1 MLWVAQFGL
10 RGIGCD
16 EFERKARRGSLV
28 VDREIG
34 RRRPRWRSKGRRK
47 RARGIHVAWRCRQA
61 TACLHARTRR
71 CARSGHAGQGAGD
84 PHRITVADPYP
95 LFSVPLQNSA
105 KT

>member
-28 VDREIG
+28 VDREIR
-34 RRRPRWRSKGRRK
+34 RRRPRWRSNGRRK
-47 RARGIHVAWRCRQA
+47 RAWGVHVTWRHRQA
-61 TACLHARTRR
+61 SRLRACTRARGGR
-71 CARSGHAGQGAGD
+71 AGQGAGD

>member
-28 VDREIG
+28 VDKEIG

-47 RARGIHVAWRCRQA
+47 RARGVHVAWRRRQA
-61 TACLHARTRR
+61 SRLRACTRAAAVLDR
-71 CARSGHAGQGAGD
+71 GPVILIGS
-84 PHRITVADPYP
+84 
-95 LFSVPLQNSA
+95 L
-105 KT
+105 